1 MSENSL
7 AAQCLFLHVP
17 TRRKKCEM
25 ILARGDSIM
34 TGNETLEEL
43 EARLQKIEDAE
54 AAALENYEKVR
65 ADLENRIARH
75 QAEIAS
81 LGLFKIKA
89 KNDLQGRI
97 DELNEELSHELIK
110 TQEEVR
116 VLRDEEYELTLKIR
130 RMQGDPII

>member
-1 MSENSL
+1 
-7 AAQCLFLHVP
+7 
-17 TRRKKCEM
+17 
-25 ILARGDSIM
+25 M

-43 EARLQKIEDAE
+43 EAQLQKIEDAE
-54 AAALENYEKVR
+54 ARVLGNYEEIR

-81 LGLFKIKA
+81 LGLFKLREK
-89 KNDLQGRI
+89 KDLQGRI
-97 DELNEELSHELIK
+97 DELNEELAHELTK
-110 TQEEVR
+110 AQEEVR